1 VRITGSLV
9 RRITRA
15 AGLVVA
21 AALALLPSS
30 ALAGPGDL
38 DAAFGAGGR
47 LTAQFGL
54 GDHEQSSHALAMA
67 VAPDGRIVV
76 AGTATD
82 PDLHPAFLVARF
94 TPDGRADDTF
104 GGGGHTLI
112 QAGAAPIP
120 YAQATAVGIAPDG
133 GIVVAGN
140 INDSPGHFAAGLV
153 RLLPDGSLDTSFATE
168 GVARVQLGGVA
179 SQVLALGIDAS
190 GRILVAGDTDDGN
203 GRPALALARF
213 LPGGTFDPSF
223 GTGGLSVV
231 QLGAGPDLFSA
242 GTAIQVLPGGGVLVA
257 GEASDARGNQQIA
270 LLRFTQAG
278 FVDQSFAARGVAR
291 MQMGS
296 GVNGLSTARALTLA
310 PDGGILVAGE
320 ATGPGADEQLA
331 LLRFL
336 PSGRLDT
343 RFASRGRLRV
353 QLGTGDAPLSTA
365 RSLAIASHGQIL
377 VSGEATDDI
386 GDGTTL
392 IARFSARGVL
402 DRSFGTLGA
411 ARRQFGGAAPGHRF
425 SAIRSSAVVA
435 GSRLLVAGYA
445 TDPTEDDQVFL
456 GRFLDGR
463 RAVALVDATEVPL
476 VDGRARIPLLCVG
489 SPTERCRGRLAL
501 TMPTSTAPGS
511 GRKGRK
517 PLVVGT
523 ARFRLVASKTDVV
536 NVSLTPRARKRFAR
550 KGHLD
555 AQWRITS
562 VDRAGNRSSLVVPLR
577 IVSAG

>member
-1 VRITGSLV
+1 VSGRSLPFARARLVGVAIT
-9 RRITRA
+9 IA
-15 AGLVVA
+15 C
-21 AALALLPSS
+21 ALLPTG
-30 ALAGPGDL
+30 ATGAPGDP

-54 GDHEQSSHALAMA
+54 GDHEPSSHALAMA

-82 PDLHPAFLVARF
+82 PDLHPAFLIARF

-104 GGGGHTLI
+104 GGGGRTMI

-120 YAQATAVGIAPDG
+120 YAQATAVGIGPDG
-133 GIVVAGN
+133 GIVAAGN
-140 INDSPGHFAAGLV
+140 VNDSPGHFAAGLV
-153 RLLPDGSLDTSFATE
+153 RLLPDGNLDTSFATE
-168 GVARVQLGGVA
+168 GVARTQLGGGS
-179 SQVLALGIDAS
+179 SQVLALDVDAS
-190 GRILVAGDTDDGN
+190 GRILVAGDTDDSS

-213 LPGGTFDPSF
+213 LPDGTFDPSF

-231 QLGAGPDLFSA
+231 QLGAGPDRFSA
-242 GTAIQVLPGGGVLVA
+242 GTALEVLPGGGVLVA

-270 LLRFTQAG
+270 LMRFTQAG
-278 FVDQSFAARGVAR
+278 AVDQSFAARGVAR
-291 MQMGS
+291 FQMGS
-296 GVNGLSTARALTLA
+296 GVNGLSTARALALA

-320 ATGPGADEQLA
+320 ATGPAADEQLA
-331 LLRFL
+331 LVRFL

-343 RFASRGRLRV
+343 RFASRGRVRV
-353 QLGTGDAPLSTA
+353 QLGSGDAPLSTA
-365 RSLAIASHGQIL
+365 RSLVTDSHGQIL

-392 IARFSARGVL
+392 VARFSARGVL
-402 DRSFGTLGA
+402 DRSFGVLGA

-425 SAIRSSAVVA
+425 SAIRSSAVVS

-445 TDPTEDDQVFL
+445 TDPTENDQVFL
-456 GRFLDGR
+456 GRLLEGR
-463 RAVALVDATEVPL
+463 RAVALVDAAQVPL
-476 VDGRARIPLLCVG
+476 VNGRARIPLLCVG
-489 SPTERCRGRLAL
+489 SPAERCRGRLAL

-523 ARFRLVASKTDVV
+523 ASFRLSASKRDVV
-536 NVSLTPRARKRFAR
+536 NVSLTPRARRRFAR

-562 VDRAGNRSSLVVPLR
+562 VDRAGNRSFLVVPFR
-577 IVSAG
+577 IVSAS